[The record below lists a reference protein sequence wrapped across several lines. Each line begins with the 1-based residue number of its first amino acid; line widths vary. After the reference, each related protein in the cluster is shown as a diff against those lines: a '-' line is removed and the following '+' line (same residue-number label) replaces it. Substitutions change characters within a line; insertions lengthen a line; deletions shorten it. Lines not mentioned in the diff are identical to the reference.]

1 MLGSF
6 TVIQDV
12 FLKDNILSNRFYSS
26 VCRIPSVQGILPAQK
41 RLSALCVTLHL
52 CGGIN
57 SFSLKLCNPAVI
69 DGLYQCRRDQLT
81 IETRTD

>member
-12 FLKDNILSNRFYSS
+12 FFFKDNILSNRFYST

-41 RLSALCVTLHL
+41 RLSGIRVTLHL
-52 CGGIN
+52 CGAIN
-57 SFSLKLCNPAVI
+57 RTAQSFSLKLCNPAVT
-69 DGLYQCRRDQLT
+69 DGLRQCHRNQS
-81 IETRTD
+81 